1 MGTSRVLTAEPARP
15 REEAG
20 GNGGRLDLG
29 AAYDA
34 HAGALYRYLLTL
46 LASREEAEDA
56 LHEVML
62 GLLRR
67 RGGGQIR
74 DLRAYLFQAARRQ
87 AFQAM
92 RRRRRRD
99 QEASAVLSWVDLEA
113 CDPADR
119 DLAIDLGR
127 ALAGLP
133 AGQREVIA
141 LKLGEDLTFREI
153 AALLDLPANTAASRY
168 RLALAG
174 LRRLLESG
182 EP

>member
-1 MGTSRVLTAEPARP
+1 MGTSRVLTAQPTRP

-20 GNGGRLDLG
+20 GNAGRLDLG

-46 LASREEAEDA
+46 LANREEAEDA

-67 RGGGQIR
+67 RGRGQIR

-92 RRRRRRD
+92 RRRRRD

-119 DLAIDLGR
+119 DLAIDLDR
-127 ALAGLP
+127 ALAELP
-133 AGQREVIA
+133 AEQRGVIA

-168 RLALAG
+168 RLALAR

-182 EP
+182 ES